1 MYLQPTRFFNK
12 KLTGLF
18 IGVKC
23 RFLRSLCERN
33 SDWFYPT
40 CVSLVAMQLR
50 RKVEI
55 GFKYRWNNRHIS
67 SKDVSFC
74 CISFL
79 VMIHFALKMVSL
91 ILASHTTPNRHGQQ
105 KACRILLFFGT
116 EQHSRFFSFEF
127 TGIARKSNEPHKRF
141 PSNQHCSSLKTH
153 VSRLNLHF
161 CDPVITSYGNGC
173 VKEGTNNSFLYSLI

>member
-1 MYLQPTRFFNK
+1 
-12 KLTGLF
+12 
-18 IGVKC
+18 
-23 RFLRSLCERN
+23 
-33 SDWFYPT
+33 
-40 CVSLVAMQLR
+40 MQLR
-50 RKVEI
+50 RKVQI

-79 VMIHFALKMVSL
+79 VMIHFALKIVSL

-173 VKEGTNNSFLYSLI
+173 VKEGTNNSFFIFLDIKCLPYDIVLRRALFFTCYILCV